1 VTEQPAVPVFQPHIG
16 LDTVKAVVDALHAGW
31 LGMGAITQAFE
42 EGLARFLE
50 LRDRDVLATNTGT
63 SALHL
68 GLLAAGVGPGDE
80 VITPAFNFV
89 ADHQAIVA
97 TGAAPV
103 FCDVDDDTLGLDPDK
118 AAALIGPKTRALLPL
133 HFGGRPGNLEALY
146 ALAERHRLRVIE
158 DATHA
163 FGSRRGGRPVGSFG
177 DIACFSFDPVKVIT
191 SIDGG
196 AVVVGDRALL
206 ERLRQWRFLGIDRET
221 HERYKNSRAWEYD
234 VVDQGFRYHMTNIN
248 AAIGLSQLARAEEFI
263 AARRASC
270 RLYNARLAGVAGVR
284 CPTTDFAEVAP
295 FIYTIRV
302 PAERREALIE
312 YLKRRGI
319 ATGIHFLPAQDF
331 SFLKGCRRGDLRV
344 TERVTREILTLP
356 LHTLMAPAL
365 VERVCAVIREFF
377 CAGGPEMAPRPP
389 SLGRAPAEPGRA
401 SGAGIE

>member
-1 VTEQPAVPVFQPHIG
+1 V
-16 LDTVKAVVDALHAGW
+16 DTIKAVVDALHAGW

-42 EGLARFLE
+42 EGLASFLE
-50 LRDRDVLATNTGT
+50 LRDRYVLATNTGT

-97 TGAAPV
+97 TGATPV
-103 FCDVDDDTLGLDPDK
+103 LCDVDDATLGLDPEK
-118 AAALIGPKTRALLPL
+118 AEALVGPRTKALLPL
-133 HFGGRPGNLEALY
+133 HFGGLPGRLKELY
-146 ALAERHRLRVIE
+146 ALAERRGLRVVE

-163 FGSRRGGRPVGSFG
+163 FGSRADGRPLGSAG
-177 DIACFSFDPVKVIT
+177 DVVCFSFDPVKVIT

-206 ERLRQWRFLGIDRET
+206 ERLRHWRFLGIDRET

-234 VVDQGFRYHMTNIN
+234 VVGQGFRYHMTNIN
-248 AAIGLSQLARAEEFI
+248 AAIGLSQLARAHEFI

-270 RLYNARLAGVAGVR
+270 RLYTERLAGLADVR
-284 CPTTDFAEVAP
+284 CPATDFTDVAP
-295 FIYTIRV
+295 FIYTVRV
-302 PAERREALIE
+302 RAGRREGLIE
-312 YLKRRGI
+312 HLKRRGI

-331 SFLKGCRRGDLRV
+331 SFLKDCRRGDLTV

-365 VERVCAVIREFF
+365 VERVAAAIREYV
-377 CAGGPEMAPRPP
+377 E
-389 SLGRAPAEPGRA
+389 S
-401 SGAGIE
+401 S

>member
-1 VTEQPAVPVFQPHIG
+1 MTDQPPVPVFQPHVG
-16 LDTVKAVVDALHAGW
+16 VDTIKAVVDALHAGW

-50 LRDRDVLATNTGT
+50 LEGRYVLATNTGT

-97 TGAAPV
+97 TGATPV
-103 FCDVDDDTLGLDPDK
+103 FCDVDDATLGLDPDK
-118 AAALIGPKTRALLPL
+118 AAALVGPKTKAVLPL
-133 HFGGRPGNLEALY
+133 HFGGLPGRIEALY
-146 ALAERHRLRVIE
+146 AMAERHCLRVVE

-163 FGSRRGGRPVGSFG
+163 FGSRVGGRRLGSFG
-177 DIACFSFDPVKVIT
+177 DVTCFSFDPVKVIT

-196 AVVVGDRALL
+196 AVVIGEPASL

-221 HERYKNSRAWEYD
+221 HERYKNSRSWEYD

-248 AAIGLSQLARAEEFI
+248 AAIGLSQLARVDEFI

-270 RLYNARLAGVAGVR
+270 RLYNERLAGLAAVR
-284 CPTTDFAEVAP
+284 CPATDFTDVAP
-295 FIYTIRV
+295 FIYTVRV
-302 PAERREALIE
+302 EAGRREGLIE
-312 YLKRRGI
+312 HLKRRGI

-331 SFLKGCRRGDLRV
+331 SFLKGCRRGDLGV

-365 VERVCAVIREFF
+365 VERVAAAIREHF
-377 CAGGPEMAPRPP
+377 E
-389 SLGRAPAEPGRA
+389 GR
-401 SGAGIE
+401 